1 MSILGILFFTASIIT
16 AASAFLILNK
26 NSKSDTNA
34 YFALLCL
41 AATLWL
47 FGFGNMFISQNEH
60 GALMWSKIGFAGLA
74 FIPVFFLRFVYAFT
88 KKIINVKTFIIFY
101 VLSAAAV
108 ILNCTTP
115 LFYSDITLRFFG
127 YYPKAGFLYILLP
140 VQLVFFMRLASK
152 NLKSYL
158 RRPDL
163 TAYRHK
169 QAKSISSSVF
179 ILYVLFIDHLLTFI
193 ALPIYPF
200 GEICMAVFISVV
212 VISLKRYEA
221 SDIKIILSR
230 AFIMAVLAAVIL
242 SFSYFVWKYSGSWI
256 ISSALTFV
264 LSFIGTYLYRA
275 AIDKAEDLFLAEQ
288 KKYSNTLIQAA
299 SSMAREHNLK
309 RLLKL
314 MAIIVMHELK
324 VKNFAVFLE
333 NKDKKTLECHYIR
346 PSVPSEIISSYSY
359 MHPFIMFIRNKKR
372 PFTAADLPLYIINSA
387 ELPFRPAFVIP
398 FFFDNGTNGFITLS
412 SKKDDM
418 PFTWEDIRTFEALSR
433 QASLA
438 IESCLFFDEF
448 KNTQERIFAAEK
460 LASVGGL
467 AEGVAHQI
475 NNRLNQFSMI
485 SGELKY
491 EIADFIK
498 ANEKLV
504 NDNKILK
511 KTMIYITELSDSLT
525 ENIKRTDAVIKGI
538 LNYSRAEKQGTLFS
552 HFSLKEAFGLSLEL
566 LNLKHKLHKDFKID
580 FNLQNDDDKIY
591 GIRSQITEAVYNII
605 DNAYEATKEKYD
617 DLSEERKTYYK
628 PLIKVTLKHTDLKH
642 IISIEDNGCGI
653 KDENIS
659 KIFAPF
665 FTTKSSYKSGT
676 GIGMY
681 IVRRMIE
688 ENHKGKVSFE
698 SKCGSGTKIT
708 FELPV
713 KADNA

>member
-16 AASAFLILNK
+16 AASAFLILHR
-26 NSKSDTNA
+26 NSKSGVNA
-34 YFALLCL
+34 YFALFCFS
-41 AATLWL
+41 ATVWL
-47 FGFGNMFISQNEH
+47 FCSGNMFISKNEH
-60 GALMWSKIGFAGLA
+60 DALMWSKIGFTGLA
-74 FIPVFFLRFVYAFT
+74 FMPAFFLRFVYAFT

-101 VLSAAAV
+101 VLSLTAV

-115 LFYSDITLRFFG
+115 FFYSGIDARFFG
-127 YYPKAGFLYILLP
+127 YYPNAGFLYILVP
-140 VQLVFFMRLASK
+140 AQLAFFIHLASK

-158 RRPDL
+158 KRPDL
-163 TAYRHK
+163 TAYRHNQIK
-169 QAKSISSSVF
+169 NINSAVF
-179 ILYVLFIDHLLTFI
+179 ILFVLLIDHLLSFA

-200 GEICMAVFISVV
+200 AEICTAVFISIV
-212 VISLKRYEA
+212 VINLKRYVP

-230 AFIMAVLAAVIL
+230 SFIMAVLAAAVL
-242 SFSYFVWKYSGSWI
+242 SFSYFVWKYGGSWI

-264 LSFIGTYLYRA
+264 LSFMGTYLYRA

-309 RLLKL
+309 RLLKF
-314 MAIIVMHELK
+314 MAVIVMHELK
-324 VKNFAVFLE
+324 VKNFAVYLE

-346 PSVPSEIISSYSY
+346 PSVPSEIIFPYSY
-359 MHPFIMFIRNKKR
+359 AHPFIMFIRNKKR

-398 FFFDNGTNGFITLS
+398 FFFDNGTNGFIILS

-418 PFTWEDIRTFEALSR
+418 PFTREDVRTFEALSR
-433 QASLA
+433 QTSLA
-438 IESCLFFDEF
+438 IESCLFFEEY
-448 KNTQERIFAAEK
+448 KNTQEKIFAAEK

-491 EIADFIK
+491 EIEDFIK
-498 ANEKLV
+498 ANAKLV
-504 NDNKILK
+504 NDNEILK
-511 KTMIYITELSDSLT
+511 KTLDYITGLSDSLT
-525 ENIKRTDAVIKGI
+525 QNIKRTDAVIKGI

-552 HFSLKEAFGLSLEL
+552 HFPLKEAFDLSLEL
-566 LNLKHKLHKDFKID
+566 LKLKHKLHKDFKIE
-580 FNLQNDDDKIY
+580 FNFQNDDDKIY

-605 DNAYEATKEKYD
+605 DNAYEATKEKYE
-617 DLSEERKTYYK
+617 DLPEERKINYK
-628 PLIKVTLKHTDLKH
+628 PFIKVMLKHTDSKH

-653 KDENIS
+653 KEENVS

-681 IVRRMIE
+681 IVRRMVE

-698 SKCGSGTKIT
+698 SKCGVGTKII
-708 FELPV
+708 FELPREAIV
-713 KADNA
+713 N

>member
-1 MSILGILFFTASIIT
+1 
-16 AASAFLILNK
+16 
-26 NSKSDTNA
+26 
-34 YFALLCL
+34 
-41 AATLWL
+41 
-47 FGFGNMFISQNEH
+47 
-60 GALMWSKIGFAGLA
+60 
-74 FIPVFFLRFVYAFT
+74 
-88 KKIINVKTFIIFY
+88 
-101 VLSAAAV
+101 
-108 ILNCTTP
+108 
-115 LFYSDITLRFFG
+115 
-127 YYPKAGFLYILLP
+127 
-140 VQLVFFMRLASK
+140 
-152 NLKSYL
+152 
-158 RRPDL
+158 
-163 TAYRHK
+163 
-169 QAKSISSSVF
+169 
-179 ILYVLFIDHLLTFI
+179 
-193 ALPIYPF
+193 
-200 GEICMAVFISVV
+200 
-212 VISLKRYEA
+212 
-221 SDIKIILSR
+221 
-230 AFIMAVLAAVIL
+230 
-242 SFSYFVWKYSGSWI
+242 
-256 ISSALTFV
+256 
-264 LSFIGTYLYRA
+264 
-275 AIDKAEDLFLAEQ
+275 
-288 KKYSNTLIQAA
+288 
-299 SSMAREHNLK
+299 
-309 RLLKL
+309 